1 MSNSQTDE
9 NNRTTYARA
18 VLEYDKQHED
28 ELLSA
33 ITKAI
38 VGTSMVS
45 DCNAAVIRTGEIVEA
60 LVTVLVSVLAMS
72 PSVSRSPTAI
82 RKTVDRQAP
91 AQPDC
96 RRREQRGLAGISPPD
111 VSRHQRGGQ
120 RVDIALNKTHKTVN
134 VGLDGINVSLERRR
148 VLRPRS
154 TNSLGRSR
162 PTDCCSPSCCARGG
176 RQATG

>member
-38 VGTSMVS
+38 VDTSMVS

-82 RKTVDRQAP
+82 RKTVD
-91 AQPDC
+91 D
-96 RRREQRGLAGISPPD
+96 
-111 VSRHQRGGQ
+111 
-120 RVDIALNKTHKTVN
+120 
-134 VGLDGINVSLERRR
+134 LDKRL
-148 VLRPRS
+148 
-154 TNSLGRSR
+154 RSR
-162 PTDCCSPSCCARGG
+162 IAAAENNADLQGFIRRMFRGTDVEGNA
-176 RQATG
+176 

>member
-82 RKTVDRQAP
+82 RKTVD
-91 AQPDC
+91 D
-96 RRREQRGLAGISPPD
+96 
-111 VSRHQRGGQ
+111 
-120 RVDIALNKTHKTVN
+120 
-134 VGLDGINVSLERRR
+134 
-148 VLRPRS
+148 
-154 TNSLGRSR
+154 LGKRLRSR
-162 PTDCCSPSCCARGG
+162 IAAAENNADLHGFIRRMFRGTNVEG
-176 RQATG
+176 SAWTLH